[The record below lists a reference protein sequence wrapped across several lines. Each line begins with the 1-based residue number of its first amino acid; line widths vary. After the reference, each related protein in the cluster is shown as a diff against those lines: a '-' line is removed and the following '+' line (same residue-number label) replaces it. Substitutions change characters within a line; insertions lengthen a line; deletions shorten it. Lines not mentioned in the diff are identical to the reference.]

1 MKLYEA
7 NMEKLN
13 IKPKE
18 MFTNVFHQPVAHEK
32 STSLLATGEFIL
44 TYERCGFESL
54 HDYNQLSSIKEHS
67 SVCQNCKR
75 KYFSCNLIESI
86 DPETKSLI
94 RNNLQN
100 EWKLI
105 ALIVDR
111 FLFWIFSICTFFS
124 TIILL
129 VIVPLAIRTQDIVK
143 PLK

>member
-1 MKLYEA
+1 
-7 NMEKLN
+7 MEKLD
-13 IKPKE
+13 IKHKE
-18 MFTNVFHQPVAHEK
+18 CFTNVYTQPREK

-44 TYERCGFESL
+44 SYERCDFESL
-54 HDYNQLSSIKEHS
+54 ADYNKLSSVKEHS

-75 KYFSCNLIESI
+75 KYFSRNLIESF
-86 DPETKSLI
+86 DPDTKDLI

-111 FLFWIFSICTFFS
+111 FLFWIFSTLTFFS

-129 VIVPLAIRTQDIVK
+129 VIVPLAVRTQDIAK
-143 PLK
+143 PPK

>member
-1 MKLYEA
+1 
-7 NMEKLN
+7 MEKLN
-13 IKPKE
+13 IRPRE
-18 MFTNVFHQPVAHEK
+18 MFTNAFHQPGSREK

-44 TYERCGFESL
+44 TYERCEFESL
-54 HDYNQLSSIKEHS
+54 NDYNKLSSIKEHS
-67 SVCQNCKR
+67 SICQNCKR
-75 KYFSCNLIESI
+75 KYLSCNLIENI
-86 DPETKSLI
+86 DQDAKNLI

-111 FLFWIFSICTFFS
+111 FLFWIFSILTFFS